1 MPPKEIKMIKNII
14 AYTFNKPF
22 STSQADLELALSDL
36 EFSPCGS
43 QDISKFGFT
52 SALGNKGGSLAHEY
66 NGRFMV
72 CATKESKILPSQVI
86 KLELDKMVSNIEF
99 VEDRKV
105 TKKEKDSIK
114 DIIITTLLPRAFTKQ
129 SQTRALILPELNMI
143 LVDSSSASK
152 AEELLSLLRKAL
164 GSLPVVFLEFN
175 NPVSEALTKW
185 VSASE
190 VGNCFEMLNEAE
202 LVGSDDDV
210 AKFKNQDLTEQEVI
224 DHVLQGKVVHKL
236 ALKFA
241 DSIEFVMQYDSSIK
255 RIKFSEE
262 FMAVNDDIGND
273 DELAR
278 LDADFILITNEVI
291 ELIKALVC
299 SFGGWQ
305 ENQSI

>member
-1 MPPKEIKMIKNII
+1 MIKNII
-14 AYTFNKPF
+14 AHTFNKPF

-52 SALGNKGGSLAHEY
+52 SALGNKGGWLAHEY

-86 KLELDKMVSNIEF
+86 KSELDKMVSNIELA
-99 VEDRKV
+99 EGRKI
-105 TKKEKDSIK
+105 TKKEKNSIK
-114 DIIITTLLPRAFTKQ
+114 DEIITTLLPRAFTKQ
-129 SQTRALILPELNMI
+129 SQTRALILPELNMV

-152 AEELLSLLRKAL
+152 AEELLALLRKAL
-164 GSLPVVFLEFN
+164 GSLPVVCLEFN
-175 NPVSEALTKW
+175 NPVSEVLTKW

-190 VGNCFEMLNEAE
+190 VGNYFEMLNEAE
-202 LVGSDDDV
+202 LVGDDKDI

-224 DHVLQGKVVHKL
+224 DHVLHGKSVNKL
-236 ALKFA
+236 ALKFT
-241 DSIEFVMQYDSSIK
+241 DSIEFIMQSDSSIK
-255 RIKFSEE
+255 RIKFSED
-262 FMAVNDDIGND
+262 FMSANDDIEND
-273 DELAR
+273 DELAK

-299 SFGGWQ
+299 SFGDVA

>member
-1 MPPKEIKMIKNII
+1 MPPKETKMIKNII

-22 STSQADLELALSDL
+22 STSQADLELALSNL

-43 QDISKFGFT
+43 QDVSKFGFT

-72 CATKESKILPSQVI
+72 CATKESKILPIQVI
-86 KLELDKMVSNIEF
+86 KSELDSKVSAIELA
-99 VEDRKV
+99 EGRKV
-105 TKKEKDSIK
+105 TKKEKYLLK
-114 DIIITTLLPRAFTKQ
+114 DEIITTLLPRAFTKQ

-152 AEELLSLLRKAL
+152 AEELLALLRKAL
-164 GSLPVVFLEFN
+164 GSLPAVCLEFN
-175 NPVSEALTKW
+175 NPVSEVLTKW

-190 VGNCFEMLNEAE
+190 VGNCFEMRFEAE
-202 LVGSDDDV
+202 LVSDFKEV

-241 DSIEFVMQYDSSIK
+241 DSIEFIMQSDDSIK

-262 FMAVNDDIGND
+262 FMASNDDIGNED
-273 DELAR
+273 KLSR

-291 ELIKALVC
+291 ELMEALT
-299 SFGGWQ
+299 SLFGGVAV
-305 ENQSI
+305 NQSI

>member
-1 MPPKEIKMIKNII
+1 MNII

-52 SALGNKGGSLAHEY
+52 SALGNKCGSLVHEY

-86 KLELDKMVSNIEF
+86 KSELDSKVSAIELA
-99 VEDRKV
+99 EDRKV
-105 TKKEKDSIK
+105 TKKEKDLLK
-114 DIIITTLLPRAFTKQ
+114 DEIITTLLPRAFTKQ

-152 AEELLSLLRKAL
+152 AEELLALLRKAL
-164 GSLPVVFLEFN
+164 GSLPVVCLEFN
-175 NPVSEALTKW
+175 NPVSEVLTKW
-185 VSASE
+185 VMASE
-190 VGNCFEMLNEAE
+190 ADHGFEMLNEAE
-202 LVGSDDDV
+202 LVGNDKDV
-210 AKFKNQDLTEQEVI
+210 AKFKNQDLTETEVI

-241 DSIEFVMQYDSSIK
+241 DSIEFIMQSDNSIK

-262 FMAVNDDIGND
+262 FMAVNDDIGGD
-273 DELAR
+273 CEITR
-278 LDADFILITNEVI
+278 LDADFILITNEFI
-291 ELIKALVC
+291 ELMEALTG

-305 ENQSI
+305 ESQSI

>member
-52 SALGNKGGSLAHEY
+52 SALGNKCGSLVHEY

-72 CATKESKILPSQVI
+72 CATNESKILPSQVI
-86 KLELDKMVSNIEF
+86 KSSLDGVVSDIELAEG
-99 VEDRKV
+99 RKV
-105 TKKEKDSIK
+105 TKKEKSSLK
-114 DIIITTLLPRAFTKQ
+114 DEIITTLLPRAFTKK

-152 AEELLSLLRKAL
+152 SEELLALLRKAL
-164 GSLPVVFLEFN
+164 GSLPIVCLEFN
-175 NPVSEALTKW
+175 NQVSEVLTKW

-202 LVGSDDDV
+202 LVGNDKDV
-210 AKFKNQDLTEQEVI
+210 ARFKNQDLTEQEVI
-224 DHVLQGKVVHKL
+224 DHVLQGKAVHNL

-241 DSIEFVMQYDSSIK
+241 DSIEFIMQSDNSIK

-262 FMAVNDDIGND
+262 FMAVNDDIGD
-273 DELAR
+273 DCEITR

-291 ELIKALVC
+291 ELMESLTS
-299 SFGGWQ
+299 SFGGVV

>member
-1 MPPKEIKMIKNII
+1 MPPKETKMIKNII

-43 QDISKFGFT
+43 QDVSKFGFT
-52 SALGNKGGSLAHEY
+52 SALGNKGGWLAHEY

-86 KLELDKMVSNIEF
+86 KSELDSKVSAIELA
-99 VEDRKV
+99 EGRKV
-105 TKKEKDSIK
+105 TKKEKDSLK
-114 DIIITTLLPRAFTKQ
+114 DEIITTLLPRAFTKQ

-152 AEELLSLLRKAL
+152 AEELLALLRKAL
-164 GSLPVVFLEFN
+164 GSLPIVCLEFN
-175 NPVSEALTKW
+175 YLVAAQLTLW
-185 VSASE
+185 VKESKA
-190 VGNCFEMLNEAE
+190 GNCFEMLNEAE
-202 LVGSDDDV
+202 LVGDDKDV

-241 DSIEFVMQYDSSIK
+241 DSIEFIMQSDNSIK

-262 FMAVNDDIGND
+262 FMSANDDIGND
-273 DELAR
+273 DELAK

-305 ENQSI
+305 ENKSI